1 MCPTAEIELFA
12 GDYQYRFNK
21 LKAACTALLFKVI
34 ESQRQGSFHQAR
46 STAAQQSGKKENKER
61 QRHVY
66 PMRHLWVEWSEGCQK
81 KLRLIFAACTNK
93 HNSWCVSIISAS
105 APVFFL
111 YGKMTCGSFFS
122 KTWKVVSQVQ
132 VLHVIHD
139 APVPFSSL
147 WRCIN
152 LAGQIDCCLPDVG
165 ILAAPSEEPHAEII
179 FCQTERSRADLHP
192 LSEDTLGENSVA
204 DTWDVCT
211 FSVEERLQYY
221 QQAVIE
227 PL

>member
-1 MCPTAEIELFA
+1 MFTRWDTC
-12 GDYQYRFNK
+12 
-21 LKAACTALLFKVI
+21 
-34 ESQRQGSFHQAR
+34 ESNGQGF
-46 STAAQQSGKKENKER
+46 
-61 QRHVY
+61 
-66 PMRHLWVEWSEGCQK
+66 EGCQK

-132 VLHVIHD
+132 VLHVIHN
-139 APVPFSSL
+139 APLPFSSL
-147 WRCIN
+147 LRCIN
-152 LAGQIDCCLPDVG
+152 LAGQMDCCLPED
-165 ILAAPSEEPHAEII
+165 PHAEII
-179 FCQTERSRADLHP
+179 FCQTERSRTDLHP
-192 LSEDTLGENSVA
+192 LCEDTLGEDSVA
-204 DTWDVCT
+204 DTWEVCT
-211 FSVEERLQYY
+211 FSVEERLQCY

>member
-1 MCPTAEIELFA
+1 MCLTAEIELFA
-12 GDYQYRFNK
+12 GDYQDRFNK
-21 LKAACTALLFKVI
+21 LKAACTALLFKVT

-66 PMRHLWVEWSEGCQK
+66 PTRHLWVEWSEGCQK
-81 KLRLIFAACTNK
+81 K
-93 HNSWCVSIISAS
+93 SWDWFLQPAPTSIILDVCLSS
-105 APVFFL
+105 QLLLLFFFL
-111 YGKMTCGSFFS
+111 YGKTTCGSFFS

-152 LAGQIDCCLPDVG
+152 LAGQMDRCLPDVG
-165 ILAAPSEEPHAEII
+165 ILAAPSEEPHAEMI

-211 FSVEERLQYY
+211 FSVEERLQC
-221 QQAVIE
+221 
-227 PL
+227 